1 MHNLFVLITLNT
13 MNSLLKYLSF
23 AVLLNLTISCSNND
37 SEEVYEDLPSLEER
51 LHAGGETTVFLTSS
65 NSYST
70 PAPNLSGTDITDHL
84 DGDVDFES
92 VFVTA
97 PATINQGLGTIFNNS
112 SCISCHPRDG
122 RPSFPTNINARSG
135 FFLRV
140 SLSGQLANGA
150 SIPVP
155 GFGTQIQ
162 NQAIFG
168 YQPEAKFQVVFS
180 DIVETLADGTQVIL
194 KKPTYSLIDTYIPFP
209 SNGLLS
215 PRIGSPV
222 FGLGLL
228 EVIPENYIL
237 QNQDINDAN
246 GDGIS
251 GKANYV
257 FDAVSGTTKIGRFGW
272 KANTA
277 TILEQCAGAYNGDMG
292 ITTYLKPI
300 ETGFGQS
307 NGEDG
312 LGDDPELA
320 DNILQR
326 VALYCKTLAV
336 PAPRDITD
344 NNVRRGA
351 KIFEQLDCAKCHI
364 PKMQTGSS
372 SISVLAN
379 QTIFPYSDMLLHDMG
394 DDLADNRTD
403 FLASGNEWKTRPL
416 WGIGLTNVVNNHTNF
431 LHDGR
436 AKNITEAILWH
447 GGEAQNSKNKFKQLS
462 TKDRNDLL
470 KFINSL

>member
-1 MHNLFVLITLNT
+1 
-13 MNSLLKYLSF
+13 MNAVLKYPFL
-23 AVLLNLTISCSNND
+23 AVFIILLISCSDND
-37 SEEVYEDLPSLEER
+37 SEEVYEDLPSLEDR
-51 LHAGGETTVFLTSS
+51 LFAGGQTTVFLTSS
-65 NSYST
+65 NSFST
-70 PAPNLSGTDITDHL
+70 PAPNINGSDLADHL

-97 PATINQGLGTIFNNS
+97 PASINQGLGTIFNNS
-112 SCISCHPRDG
+112 SCVSCHPRDG
-122 RPSFPTNINARSG
+122 RPSFPANINARSG

-140 SLSGQLANGA
+140 SLPGQLENGA
-150 SIPVP
+150 PIPVP

-168 YQPEAKFQVVFS
+168 YQPEGKFQVTYT
-180 DIVETLADGTQVIL
+180 DIVEILSDGTQITL

-209 SNGLLS
+209 GNALLS

-228 EVIPENYIL
+228 EVITENDIL
-237 QNQDINDAN
+237 QNQDINDTD

-257 FDAVSGTTKIGRFGW
+257 FDAVTGTTKIGRFGW

-292 ITTYLKPI
+292 ITSYLKPI

-312 LGDDPELA
+312 FGDDPELA
-320 DNILQR
+320 DHILQR

-336 PAPRDITD
+336 PAPRNITVS
-344 NNVRRGA
+344 NVRRGA
-351 KIFEQLDCAKCHI
+351 KIFEQLECAKCHI

-372 SISVLAN
+372 TIAALAN
-379 QTIFPYSDMLLHDMG
+379 QTIFPYSDLLLHDMG
-394 DDLADNRTD
+394 DGLADNRSD
-403 FLASGNEWKTRPL
+403 FLANGNEWKTRPL

-447 GGEAQNSKNKFKQLS
+447 GGEALNSKNKFKQLS
-462 TKDRNDLL
+462 AKDRNDLL
-470 KFINSL
+470 NFINSL

>member
-1 MHNLFVLITLNT
+1 
-13 MNSLLKYLSF
+13 MNAVLKYPFL
-23 AVLLNLTISCSNND
+23 AVFIILLISCSDND
-37 SEEVYEDLPSLEER
+37 SEEVYEDLPSLEDR
-51 LHAGGETTVFLTSS
+51 LFAGGQTTVFLTSS
-65 NSYST
+65 NSFST
-70 PAPNLSGTDITDHL
+70 PAPNINGSDLADHL

-97 PATINQGLGTIFNNS
+97 PASINQGLGTIFNNS
-112 SCISCHPRDG
+112 SCVSCHPRDG
-122 RPSFPTNINARSG
+122 RPSFPANINARSG

-140 SLSGQLANGA
+140 SLPGQLENGA
-150 SIPVP
+150 PIPVP

-168 YQPEAKFQVVFS
+168 YQPEGKFQVTYT
-180 DIVETLADGTQVIL
+180 DIVEILSDGTQITL

-209 SNGLLS
+209 GNALLS

-228 EVIPENYIL
+228 EVITENDIL
-237 QNQDINDAN
+237 QNQDINDTD

-257 FDAVSGTTKIGRFGW
+257 FDAVTGTTKIGRFGW

-292 ITTYLKPI
+292 ITSYLKPI

-312 LGDDPELA
+312 FGDDPELA
-320 DNILQR
+320 DHILQR

-336 PAPRDITD
+336 PAPRNITVS
-344 NNVRRGA
+344 NVRRGA
-351 KIFEQLDCAKCHI
+351 KIFEQLECAKCHI
-364 PKMQTGSS
+364 PKMQTGPSA
-372 SISVLAN
+372 IAALAN
-379 QTIFPYSDMLLHDMG
+379 QTIFPYSDLLLHDMG
-394 DDLADNRTD
+394 DGLADNRSD
-403 FLASGNEWKTRPL
+403 FLANGNEWKTRPL
-416 WGIGLTNVVNNHTNF
+416 WGIGLTNVVNNHTDF

-447 GGEAQNSKNKFKQLS
+447 GGEALNSKNKFKQLS
-462 TKDRNDLL
+462 AKDRNDLL
-470 KFINSL
+470 NFINSL

>member
-1 MHNLFVLITLNT
+1 
-13 MNSLLKYLSF
+13 MNAILKYPFL
-23 AVLLNLTISCSNND
+23 AVFIILLISCSDND
-37 SEEVYEDLPSLEER
+37 SEEVYEDLPSLEDR
-51 LHAGGETTVFLTSS
+51 LFAGGQTTVFLTSS
-65 NSYST
+65 NSFST
-70 PAPNLSGTDITDHL
+70 PAPNINGSDLADHL

-97 PATINQGLGTIFNNS
+97 PASINQGLGTIFNNS
-112 SCISCHPRDG
+112 SCVSCHPRDG
-122 RPSFPTNINARSG
+122 RPSFPANINARSG

-140 SLSGQLANGA
+140 SLPGQLENGA
-150 SIPVP
+150 PIPVP

-168 YQPEAKFQVVFS
+168 YQPEGKFQVTYT
-180 DIVETLADGTQVIL
+180 DIVEILSDGTQITL

-209 SNGLLS
+209 GNALLS

-228 EVIPENYIL
+228 EVITENDIL
-237 QNQDINDAN
+237 QNQDINDTD

-257 FDAVSGTTKIGRFGW
+257 FDAVTGTTKIGRFGW

-292 ITTYLKPI
+292 ITSYLKPI

-312 LGDDPELA
+312 FGDDPELA
-320 DNILQR
+320 DHILQR

-336 PAPRDITD
+336 PAPRNITFS
-344 NNVRRGA
+344 NVRRGA
-351 KIFEQLDCAKCHI
+351 KIFEQLECAKCHI
-364 PKMQTGSS
+364 PKMQTGPSA
-372 SISVLAN
+372 IAALAN
-379 QTIFPYSDMLLHDMG
+379 QTIFPYSDLLLHDMG
-394 DDLADNRTD
+394 DGLADNRSD
-403 FLASGNEWKTRPL
+403 FLANGNEWKTRPL
-416 WGIGLTNVVNNHTNF
+416 WGIGLTNVVNNHTDF

-447 GGEAQNSKNKFKQLS
+447 GGEALNSKNKFKQLS
-462 TKDRNDLL
+462 AKDRNDLL
-470 KFINSL
+470 NFINSL

>member
-1 MHNLFVLITLNT
+1 
-13 MNSLLKYLSF
+13 MNAILKYPFL
-23 AVLLNLTISCSNND
+23 AVFTILMISCSDNN
-37 SEEVYEDLPSLEER
+37 SEDVYEDLPSLEDR
-51 LHAGGETTVFLTSS
+51 LLAGGQTTVFLTSS
-65 NSYST
+65 NSFST
-70 PAPNLSGTDITDHL
+70 PAPNINGSDLADHL

-97 PATINQGLGTIFNNS
+97 PALINQGLGTIFNNS
-112 SCISCHPRDG
+112 SCVSCHPRDG
-122 RPSFPTNINARSG
+122 RPSFPANINGRSG

-140 SLSGQLANGA
+140 SLPGQLENGA
-150 SIPVP
+150 PIPVP

-168 YQPEAKFQVVFS
+168 YQPEGKFQVTYT
-180 DIVETLADGTQVIL
+180 DIVEMLSDGTEITL

-209 SNGLLS
+209 GNGLLS

-228 EVIPENYIL
+228 EVITESDIL
-237 QNQDINDAN
+237 QNQDINDID

-292 ITTYLKPI
+292 ITSYLKPI

-312 LGDDPELA
+312 FGDDPELA
-320 DNILQR
+320 DPILQR

-336 PAPRDITD
+336 PASRNITVS
-344 NNVRRGA
+344 NVRRGA
-351 KIFEQLDCAKCHI
+351 KIFEQLECAKCHI
-364 PKMQTGSS
+364 PKMQTGLSP
-372 SISVLAN
+372 IAALAN

-394 DDLADNRTD
+394 DGLADHRPD

-436 AKNITEAILWH
+436 AKSITEAILWH
-447 GGEAQNSKNKFKQLS
+447 GGEALNSKNKFKQLS
-462 TKDRNDLL
+462 AKDRNDLL
-470 KFINSL
+470 SFINSL

>member
-1 MHNLFVLITLNT
+1 
-13 MNSLLKYLSF
+13 MNAVLKYPFL
-23 AVLLNLTISCSNND
+23 AVFIILLISCSDND
-37 SEEVYEDLPSLEER
+37 SEEVYEDLPSLEDR
-51 LHAGGETTVFLTSS
+51 LFAGGQTTVFLTSS
-65 NSYST
+65 NSFST
-70 PAPNLSGTDITDHL
+70 PAPNINGSDLADHL

-97 PATINQGLGTIFNNS
+97 PASINQGLGTIFNNS
-112 SCISCHPRDG
+112 SCVSCHPRDG
-122 RPSFPTNINARSG
+122 RPSFPANINARSG

-140 SLSGQLANGA
+140 SLPGQLENGA
-150 SIPVP
+150 PIPVP

-168 YQPEAKFQVVFS
+168 YQPEGKFQVTYN
-180 DIVETLADGTQVIL
+180 DIVEILSDGTQITL

-209 SNGLLS
+209 GNALLS

-228 EVIPENYIL
+228 EVITENDIL
-237 QNQDINDAN
+237 QNQDINDID

-257 FDAVSGTTKIGRFGW
+257 FDAVTGTTKIGRFGW

-292 ITTYLKPI
+292 ITSYLKPI

-312 LGDDPELA
+312 FGDDPELA
-320 DNILQR
+320 DHILQR

-336 PAPRDITD
+336 PAPRNITVS
-344 NNVRRGA
+344 NVRRGA
-351 KIFEQLDCAKCHI
+351 KIFEQLECAKCHI
-364 PKMQTGSS
+364 PKMQTGPSA
-372 SISVLAN
+372 IAALAN
-379 QTIFPYSDMLLHDMG
+379 QTIFPYSDLLLHDMG
-394 DDLADNRTD
+394 DGLADNRSD
-403 FLASGNEWKTRPL
+403 FLANGNEWKTRPL

-447 GGEAQNSKNKFKQLS
+447 GGEALNSKNKFKQLS
-462 TKDRNDLL
+462 AKDRNDLL
-470 KFINSL
+470 NFINSL

>member
-1 MHNLFVLITLNT
+1 
-13 MNSLLKYLSF
+13 MNAILKYPFL
-23 AVLLNLTISCSNND
+23 AVFIILLISCSDND
-37 SEEVYEDLPSLEER
+37 SEEVYEDLPSLEDR
-51 LHAGGETTVFLTSS
+51 LFAGGQTTVFLTSS
-65 NSYST
+65 NSFST
-70 PAPNLSGTDITDHL
+70 PAPNINGSDLADHL

-97 PATINQGLGTIFNNS
+97 PASINQGLGTIFNNS
-112 SCISCHPRDG
+112 SCVSCHPRDG
-122 RPSFPTNINARSG
+122 RPSFPANINARSG

-140 SLSGQLANGA
+140 SLPGQLENGA
-150 SIPVP
+150 PIPVP

-168 YQPEAKFQVVFS
+168 YQPEGKFQVTYT
-180 DIVETLADGTQVIL
+180 DIVEILSDGTQITL

-209 SNGLLS
+209 GNALLS

-228 EVIPENYIL
+228 EVITENDIL
-237 QNQDINDAN
+237 QNQDINDTD

-257 FDAVSGTTKIGRFGW
+257 FDAVTGTTKIGRFGW

-292 ITTYLKPI
+292 ITSYLKPI

-312 LGDDPELA
+312 FGDDPELA
-320 DNILQR
+320 DHILQR

-336 PAPRDITD
+336 PAPRNITVS
-344 NNVRRGA
+344 NVRRGA
-351 KIFEQLDCAKCHI
+351 KIFEQLECAKCHI
-364 PKMQTGSS
+364 PKMQTGPSA
-372 SISVLAN
+372 IAALAN
-379 QTIFPYSDMLLHDMG
+379 QTIFPYSDLLLHDMG
-394 DDLADNRTD
+394 DGLADNRSD
-403 FLASGNEWKTRPL
+403 FLANGNEWKTRPL
-416 WGIGLTNVVNNHTNF
+416 WGIGLTNVVNNHTDF

-447 GGEAQNSKNKFKQLS
+447 GGEALNSKNKFKQLS
-462 TKDRNDLL
+462 AKDRNDLL
-470 KFINSL
+470 NFINSL

>member
-1 MHNLFVLITLNT
+1 M
-13 MNSLLKYLSF
+13 
-23 AVLLNLTISCSNND
+23 
-37 SEEVYEDLPSLEER
+37 
-51 LHAGGETTVFLTSS
+51 
-65 NSYST
+65 
-70 PAPNLSGTDITDHL
+70 
-84 DGDVDFES
+84 
-92 VFVTA
+92 
-97 PATINQGLGTIFNNS
+97 
-112 SCISCHPRDG
+112 
-122 RPSFPTNINARSG
+122 
-135 FFLRV
+135 
-140 SLSGQLANGA
+140 
-150 SIPVP
+150 
-155 GFGTQIQ
+155 
-162 NQAIFG
+162 
-168 YQPEAKFQVVFS
+168 
-180 DIVETLADGTQVIL
+180 IL

-379 QTIFPYSDMLLHDMG
+379 QTIFP
-394 DDLADNRTD
+394 
-403 FLASGNEWKTRPL
+403 
-416 WGIGLTNVVNNHTNF
+416 
-431 LHDGR
+431 
-436 AKNITEAILWH
+436 
-447 GGEAQNSKNKFKQLS
+447 
-462 TKDRNDLL
+462 
-470 KFINSL
+470 

>member
-1 MHNLFVLITLNT
+1 MDSLI
-13 MNSLLKYLSF
+13 KYLSIAVF
-23 AVLLNLTISCSNND
+23 ATLFISCSDND
-37 SEEVYEDLPSLEER
+37 SEEIYEDLPSLEER
-51 LHAGGETTVFLTSS
+51 LLAGGQTTVFLTSS
-65 NSYST
+65 NSFST
-70 PAPNLSGTDITDHL
+70 PAPYLNGTDLTDHL
-84 DGDVDFES
+84 EGDVDFES

-97 PATINQGLGTIFNNS
+97 PASINQGLGTIFNNS
-112 SCISCHPRDG
+112 SCVSCHPRDG
-122 RPSFPTNINARSG
+122 RPSFPVNINARSG

-140 SLSGQLANGA
+140 SLPGALANG
-150 SIPVP
+150 SPIPVP

-168 YQPEAKFQVVFS
+168 YQPEGKFQVTYA
-180 DIVETLADGTQVIL
+180 DIVETLADGTKITL

-209 SNGLLS
+209 GNALLS

-228 EVIPENYIL
+228 EAIPESNII
-237 QNQDINDAN
+237 QNQDINDFN

-292 ITTYLKPI
+292 ITSYLKPI

-312 LGDDPELA
+312 FGDDPELA
-320 DNILQR
+320 DNILHT

-336 PAPRDITD
+336 PAPRNITD
-344 NNVRRGA
+344 KDVRRGA
-351 KIFEQLDCAKCHI
+351 KIFEQLECAKCHI
-364 PKMQTGSS
+364 PKMQTGSYT
-372 SISVLAN
+372 ITALAN
-379 QTIFPYSDMLLHDMG
+379 QTIFPYSDLLLHDMG
-394 DDLADNRTD
+394 DDLADNRPD

-447 GGEAQNSKNKFKQLS
+447 GGEALNSKNNFKQLS